1 MWIIQPGQGL
11 GLPASKEIAFGLG
24 APFAAVA
31 IDLHTPSWRHTA
43 DMQSV
48 LLNEDEELMAILQA
62 IIQSGMLN

>member
-11 GLPASKEIAFGLG
+11 GLPASKEIALGLG
-24 APFAAVA
+24 TPFAAVA
-31 IDLHTPSWRHTA
+31 IDLHTPSWRHA
-43 DMQSV
+43 DVQSV